1 MDLPWLPIGLSS
13 VAGSF
18 VLVHNAPQYSI
29 SASYVKTFLVLETI
43 QILLGL
49 LWEAILYP
57 KLFSPIR
64 HLPQPKGGSFF
75 NGQLKRISAEPTGE
89 PHRDWIKNVPNDG
102 LIYYTTILNQ
112 GRLLPTSPQALSEV
126 LTTKSYDFIKP
137 QQLRN
142 GLGRVLGIGI
152 LLAEGD
158 EHKRQRKNLM
168 PAFAYR
174 HVKDLYPVFWEK
186 SIKLVNGLMSVAR
199 KEGKESVKSIDNA
212 AMVDIS
218 GWFSRATLDI
228 IGVAGMGHDFDAI
241 DNPDTK
247 INVTY
252 RSVFSPSRQQRTM
265 ALLGLFLP
273 QWFLRALPVA
283 HNNKIVE
290 SSNTIKEVCRELI
303 REKKEKLD
311 QKQKRVDADIL
322 SVALESGVFTEE
334 DLVNQMMTFLAA
346 GHETTASA
354 MTWAFYLLCL
364 HPEVQTRLREE
375 IRANLPPIDDTET
388 VTAAS
393 LDQCHYLHAVC
404 NEVLRVYS
412 PVPGTIREAGRDTSI
427 LGQYVPKGTKIM
439 LIPWAVNT
447 ATSLWG
453 PDADKFNPDRWMGP
467 GKANTGGAESNY
479 AFLTF
484 LHGPRSCIGQAFA
497 KAEFACLMAAV
508 VGRFEVKIAD
518 ADFKLK
524 IKGSITAK
532 PKNGLTVRIKPI
544 EGW

>member
-1 MDLPWLPIGLSS
+1 M
-13 VAGSF
+13 
-18 VLVHNAPQYSI
+18 PQREWI
-29 SASYVKTFLVLETI
+29 NTI
-43 QILLGL
+43 
-49 LWEAILYP
+49 
-57 KLFSPIR
+57 
-64 HLPQPKGGSFF
+64 
-75 NGQLKRISAEPTGE
+75 
-89 PHRDWIKNVPNDG
+89 PNDG

-112 GRLLPTSPQALSEV
+112 GRLLITSPQALSEV

-137 QQLRN
+137 EQLRN

-158 EHKRQRKNLM
+158 EHKVGSIASLADPADILRQVQRKNLM

-174 HVKDLYPVFWEK
+174 HIKDLYPIFWEK
-186 SIKLVNGLMSVAR
+186 STKLVDGLMSAAR
-199 KEGKESVKSIDNA
+199 KEGKESVESIDDA
-212 AMVDIS
+212 AIVEIA
-218 GWFSRATLDI
+218 GWSSRATLDI
-228 IGVAGMGHDFDAI
+228 IGTAGMGHEFDSL

-252 RSVFSPSRQQRTM
+252 RNVFSPTRQQRIM

-303 REKKEKLD
+303 RKKQEKLD
-311 QKQKRVDADIL
+311 EKEKRVDADIL
-322 SVALESGVFTEE
+322 SIALESGGFTEE

-346 GHETTASA
+346 GHETTATA

-364 HPEVQTRLREE
+364 HPDVQTRLREE
-375 IRANLPPIDDTET
+375 IRANLPPPLGDTET

-404 NEVLRVYS
+404 NEVLRVYP
-412 PVPGTIREAGRDTSI
+412 PVPITVRDTRCDTSI
-427 LGQYVPKGTKIM
+427 LGQYVPKGTKVI
-439 LIPWAVNT
+439 LSPWAVNT

-453 PDADKFNPDRWMGP
+453 PDADKFNPDRYMGP
-467 GKANTGGAESNY
+467 GKANSGGAESNY

-497 KAEFACLMAAV
+497 KAEFACLLAAV
-508 VGRFEVKIAD
+508 VGRFEIKNAD
-518 ADFKLK
+518 EDFKLE
-524 IKGSITAK
+524 IKGGITAK
-532 PKNGLTVRIKPI
+532 PKRGLTVRIKPV